1 MKRVLY
7 IRKNF
12 IYQISHSLI
21 NLRLNYENNRIVPYN
36 QIYFSDKF
44 IYFLIIYNY
53 YSEYIRTKLN

>member
-12 IYQISHSLI
+12 IYQISHSRI
-21 NLRLNYENNRIVPYN
+21 NLRLNYEKHRIVPYN